1 MSDNKISH
9 LTTTLAS
16 FELAGINPITPLAL
30 RSMFWRPNYLE
41 QSAWLEHIPF
51 AFWLAEAHHP
61 RVLVEL
67 GAHSGVA
74 YFAFCQG
81 ISRLGLNTR
90 CFAVDT
96 WKDNG
101 QIYDKLSAHNDA
113 QYSGFSRLVRSTFDD
128 VLENFSNDSVDLLH
142 IDVLHN
148 FETIKQTFEA
158 WLPKLSNNA
167 VVILHGTN
175 IREKHNGIFKYFE
188 ELKEQYPWFEFSHGQ
203 GLGILGIGK
212 EQNEI
217 LSSLF
222 NMTGNDA
229 STQVVREVFSRLGRA
244 CTDSLGAINNQII
257 VDELTHQV
265 ENQRKLCEEFK
276 ISFEETKKDLESR
289 KREAI
294 EVKTKL
300 QNQIEQHAAE
310 QGQLNER
317 INLLQETRQE
327 LKIEVERLQGR
338 VETAFVRL
346 AEKGQE
352 LNRLALESAEFQ
364 KQIYIYSEHA
374 KEKEKKLTEM
384 DLALQDARNSNSHLT
399 QIVAARE
406 HALTEYKTHTEQL
419 EQALTEYKTHT
430 EQLEQALTEYK
441 TRTEQLEQALT
452 EYKTRTEQLEQALTE
467 YKTHTEQ
474 LEQALQDTRNSNA
487 NLTQVVAEKEKL
499 VAKLDAENKRASEE
513 IDSLSNKLN
522 ERFVELATL
531 TNLLIARDSAI
542 RTKDQHIENE
552 RQRTARLKKS
562 ISWKITSPIRA
573 FARTF
578 RLAGK
583 KTSSIGSQIK
593 LVEQSGLFESR
604 WYRDQYPDVAD
615 TGMEPIEHYLRYGA
629 AEGRDPG
636 PNFNTK
642 WYLDTYSDIA
652 EAGVNPLVHY
662 IKVGKQEGRQ
672 PVQRRAEN

>member
-419 EQALTEYKTHT
+419 EQAL
-430 EQLEQALTEYK
+430 
-441 TRTEQLEQALT
+441 
-452 EYKTRTEQLEQALTE
+452 
-467 YKTHTEQ
+467 
-474 LEQALQDTRNSNA
+474 QDTRNSNA